1 MRITSKYL
9 HTVLVILI
17 ISAIS
22 TSCNNRQQKIEKQLQ
37 ICDSLIY
44 TNPKAGYDSLKF
56 YQHTKFNKKNNAYY
70 ALLETISEHKTT
82 NLSASDS
89 LIKIAY
95 NWYKEEYRRKSNRTA
110 QLINNTIRSSLYYG
124 IIRYNINECDSLSFN
139 LLKESQI
146 LAETNKISDNHIL
159 GLIYNYLGNIISNLG
174 DYEKGVIYSN
184 KSAICFEKTDDYE
197 NYIYARIST
206 ILSLIVLNRSHEA
219 IASLDFLA
227 NYKTD
232 SLPIKY
238 EIYSII
244 STYHSSKKDYTRA
257 LWYRELAYKCLMPH
271 KDSRADLWSLTK
283 YNRELGN
290 KRDAIRYAMILD
302 SAITNSEYFDNYK
315 YLNAL
320 SINFYKLGDL
330 EKSIKY
336 KQRAYSQL
344 NNYYSVESKQNYDKY
359 NKIYNDIQNKCAI
372 NSSKSANIHIISF
385 SIISLLIILFIIC
398 YIIYKK
404 KLNRQQIKIKML
416 RSMLLRITSNQSE
429 FLNSASS
436 LPIIDEKN
444 IKLLRGFL
452 NDYKKRYQSSIYSII
467 PGPDKN
473 KDLTQ
478 QQKAIEW
485 LNKLNFAEQ
494 EIADIL
500 LAPRSSISANK
511 VRIKQK
517 KNA

>member
-1 MRITSKYL
+1 
-9 HTVLVILI
+9 
-17 ISAIS
+17 
-22 TSCNNRQQKIEKQLQ
+22 
-37 ICDSLIY
+37 
-44 TNPKAGYDSLKF
+44 
-56 YQHTKFNKKNNAYY
+56 
-70 ALLETISEHKTT
+70 
-82 NLSASDS
+82 
-89 LIKIAY
+89 
-95 NWYKEEYRRKSNRTA
+95 
-110 QLINNTIRSSLYYG
+110 
-124 IIRYNINECDSLSFN
+124 
-139 LLKESQI
+139 
-146 LAETNKISDNHIL
+146 
-159 GLIYNYLGNIISNLG
+159 
-174 DYEKGVIYSN
+174 
-184 KSAICFEKTDDYE
+184 
-197 NYIYARIST
+197 
-206 ILSLIVLNRSHEA
+206 
-219 IASLDFLA
+219 
-227 NYKTD
+227 
-232 SLPIKY
+232 
-238 EIYSII
+238 
-244 STYHSSKKDYTRA
+244 
-257 LWYRELAYKCLMPH
+257 
-271 KDSRADLWSLTK
+271 
-283 YNRELGN
+283 
-290 KRDAIRYAMILD
+290 MILD

-404 KLNRQQIKIKML
+404 KLNRQH
-416 RSMLLRITSNQSE
+416 
-429 FLNSASS
+429 
-436 LPIIDEKN
+436 